1 MINTEAVDS
10 MLEELD
16 RCQKKISMLE
26 FNLSRLN
33 SAHANNLSYP
43 SEVIDCLTNK
53 AIEMLERLLK
63 REKAAAR
70 FIHDLLAFE
79 YEHLEVSPILKQLHI

>member
-16 RCQKKISMLE
+16 RCQEEISILE
-26 FNLSRLN
+26 HNISRVKYAQAENLTHTDEAIDCFTN
-33 SAHANNLSYP
+33 
-43 SEVIDCLTNK
+43 EVIE
-53 AIEMLERLLK
+53 ILEDLLEQ
-63 REKAAAR
+63 EKTAAR

-79 YEHLEVSPILKQLHI
+79 YEHLEVNPILKQLHI

>member
-1 MINTEAVDS
+1 MINTEAVDC

-16 RCQKKISMLE
+16 RCQKKISTLERNMLLVE
-26 FNLSRLN
+26 CAQLDDLPY
-33 SAHANNLSYP
+33 AD
-43 SEVIDCLTNK
+43 EV
-53 AIEMLERLLK
+53 IEMLEQLLK
-63 REKAAAR
+63 REKAATR

>member
-16 RCQKKISMLE
+16 RCQEKISILE
-26 FNLSRLN
+26 HNISWLKYAQAKNLT
-33 SAHANNLSYP
+33 HT
-43 SEVIDCLTNK
+43 TNK
-53 AIEMLERLLK
+53 VTEMLEYLLEQ
-63 REKAAAR
+63 EKTAAR

-79 YEHLEVSPILKQLHI
+79 YEHLEVNPILKQLHI